1 MPRIK
6 LIVTGDL
13 ERAALKEAL
22 CRAFPAERDGE
33 DVTWDTPRKVNEVTT
48 HPLPEGGDPST
59 AMGLLAAAIIEE
71 AITGKKKGQAPAD
84 LVLAV
89 CDVEL
94 GNLGREGVIVEHL
107 RRALEKKLDRYEEQT
122 RARYRAVLRDRCSF
136 HLLKPMVEAVLF
148 GERAALE
155 RAGVAEGVQPRLR
168 VDDVEEFESDD
179 PLWAP
184 TCEVENRKKVS
195 ERKEWWRHERH
206 PKHYLDHL
214 LIRSGAA
221 QPYEETEQGAAALRS
236 LHWPTVTN
244 TEPSPFLRALF
255 DDLAG
260 WFGVS
265 SPLGP
270 GMPSSVTSL
279 TPKSPRD
286 RWLRNL

>member
-13 ERAALKEAL
+13 ERAALGDAL
-22 CRAFPAERDGE
+22 RRAFPDERDGE
-33 DVTWDTPRKVNEVTT
+33 DVAWDTPRKVNEVTT
-48 HPLPEGGDPST
+48 YPLPEGGDPSS
-59 AMGLLAAAIIEE
+59 AMGVLAAAIIEE

-94 GNLGREGVIVEHL
+94 GNLGREEVIVEHL
-107 RRALEKKLDRYEEQT
+107 RRALATKLDRYEEQT

-136 HLLKPMVEAVLF
+136 HLLKPMVEAVFF
-148 GERAALE
+148 GEPAALL
-155 RAGVAEGVQPRLR
+155 RAGVAAGVQPVLR
-168 VDDVEEFESDD
+168 VDDVEEFESED
-179 PLWAP
+179 PLWTPECDQQNKQRA
-184 TCEVENRKKVS
+184 EQS
-195 ERKEWWRHERH
+195 SWWRHERH

-221 QPYEETEQGAAALRS
+221 LPYEETEQGVAALS
-236 LHWPTVTN
+236 VIDWPTVTN

-265 SPLGP
+265 NPLGQGTPSPL
-270 GMPSSVTSL
+270 TSL
-279 TPKSPRD
+279 TPKSPPD